1 MSNEE
6 KFLQEQAEGS
16 MNTKDFLIGALIG
29 GIVGATTALL
39 LAPKSGKELR
49 QDLNDQTD
57 YIKEKTG
64 HLKQS
69 ALHKG
74 SELAAAAKEKT
85 STLSHRVSEQSNEW
99 VNKVKSLKKGETIDE
114 EAVAMEEEVVL
125 LTEEEIEQKLAE
137 TKQSFDETEAELR

>member
-1 MSNEE
+1 MSKEE
-6 KFLQEQAEGS
+6 KYQQEQAEGK

-49 QDLNDQTD
+49 QDLNDQT
-57 YIKEKTG
+57 YLMKEKTG
-64 HLKQS
+64 QLKES

-74 SELAAAAKEKT
+74 NELAAAAKEKT
-85 STLSHRVSEQSNEW
+85 STLTHRVSEQSNEW
-99 VNKVKSLKKGETIDE
+99 LNKVKSLKKGETVNEEFPEDE
-114 EAVAMEEEVVL
+114 VEVSS

-137 TKQSFDETEAELR
+137 TKQSFDQTEADLK